1 MTSKEAL
8 NELFV
13 EANRCS
19 NAPYKYTTYD
29 LLQFCKQIKEDL
41 EVLKMIK
48 QRLKINGYGKIYW
61 FPYITQ
67 RQATYVDSSGTE
79 KTDSI
84 YMDWEEE
91 TIKRWLDGKQ

>member
-1 MTSKEAL
+1 MRSKEAL

-41 EVLKMIK
+41 EVLECFKELFEGEDLDDWIEFDFS
-48 QRLKINGYGKIYW
+48 QDI
-61 FPYITQ
+61 PYI
-67 RQATYVDSSGTE
+67 V
-79 KTDSI
+79 K
-84 YMDWEEE
+84 
-91 TIKRWLDGKQ
+91 IKEWLKNE